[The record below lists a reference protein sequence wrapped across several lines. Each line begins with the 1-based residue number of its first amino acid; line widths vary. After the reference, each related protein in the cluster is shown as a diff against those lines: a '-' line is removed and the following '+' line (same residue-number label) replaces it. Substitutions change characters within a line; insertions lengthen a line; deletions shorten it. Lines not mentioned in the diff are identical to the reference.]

1 MEAIE
6 DRKRHLENAPE
17 RLREHRE
24 SLAKRRYSMVEVS
37 YRNGQSETFP
47 SDLRLQADE
56 GKLWISDATGPLYV
70 RPLSRIASIS
80 LKEVAA

>member
-17 RLREHRE
+17 RLRTHRE
-24 SLAKRRYSMVEVS
+24 SLANRRYSMVEVS

-47 SDLRLQADE
+47 SDYRF
-56 GKLWISDATGPLYV
+56 KLDGFDIWVCDALGPVYRRHLGSV
-70 RPLSRIASIS
+70 ESIS